1 MRKSIASR
9 SRAST
14 TGSSRG
20 NIANEVRLF
29 MQIKLRSQLF
39 ILLAFSF
46 ALVAA
51 NDKAGKFTG
60 LDRYVHAVDP
70 NYHYELVKTIPG
82 DGYTT
87 FVLNMTS
94 QQWRTA
100 EEVDHPIWKHWLTII
115 RPNEVKGATGFLFI
129 TGGSINEKA
138 PEKPSKENVD
148 TAMTTHSV
156 VAELRGIPNEPLV
169 FNGEKKPRTE
179 DQIIAYTWVK
189 YMKTGDETWP
199 LRMAM
204 TKASVRAMDTVTAFC
219 ATPAG
224 GKVDVEKFVVAGG
237 SKRGWTT
244 WTTAAVDK
252 RVVAISPMVI
262 DMLNSIKSFE
272 HHYRAYGFYS
282 PAVKDYEDMKIMTVS
297 HAPQYQ
303 ALMRLVEP
311 YSYRER
317 YTMPKFIM
325 NAAGDQ
331 YFLPDSSQFY
341 FDDVPG
347 EKYLRYV
354 PNTNHSLA
362 NSDARESLIAF
373 YDAFLRGQPR
383 PKFFWK
389 FEKNGDIR
397 VTSVDTPTEVKLWA
411 ATNPEHRDFR
421 LMAIGPAYKST
432 VLTSKG
438 DNVYIGHVEKPEKGW
453 TAFFV
458 EMTYPS
464 GGKYPFKFTTAVRVT
479 PDTLP
484 FPLPKVNGRVE
495 DLP

>member
-1 MRKSIASR
+1 MPLPRR
-9 SRAST
+9 T
-14 TGSSRG
+14 F
-20 NIANEVRLF
+20 LF
-29 MQIKLRSQLF
+29 
-39 ILLAFSF
+39 LALPL

-51 NDKAGKFTG
+51 SDRAPKISG
-60 LDRYVHAVDP
+60 LDKYVQAPDP
-70 NYHYELVKTIPG
+70 NYHYELVNTIKG

-87 FVLNMTS
+87 YVLDMTS

-100 EEVDHPIWKHWLTII
+100 AEVDRPIWKHWLTII
-115 RPNEVKGATGFLFI
+115 RPDEGKGTTGFLFI
-129 TGGSINEKA
+129 TGGSNTAKA
-138 PEKPSKENVD
+138 PDKPSPENVD

-156 VAELRGIPNEPLV
+156 VAELRGVPNEPLL
-169 FNGEKKPRTE
+169 FTGEKKTRTE
-179 DQIIAYTWVK
+179 DEIIAYTWVK
-189 YMKTGDETWP
+189 YLKTGDETWP
-199 LRMAM
+199 LHIPM
-204 TKASVRAMDTVTAFC
+204 TKAAVRAMDTVTAFS

-224 GKVDVEKFVVAGG
+224 GNVKVETFVVAGG

-244 WTTAAVDK
+244 WLTAAADK
-252 RVVAISPMVI
+252 RVVAMVPMVI
-262 DMLNSIKSFE
+262 DMLNAQKSFE

-282 PAVKDYEDMKIMTVS
+282 PAVKDYENMGIMNIS
-297 HAPQYQ
+297 HTPQYA
-303 ALMRLVEP
+303 ALMRLEEP
-311 YSYRER
+311 FSYRDR
-317 YTMPKFIM
+317 FGMPKMIM
-325 NAAGDQ
+325 NSAGDQ

-341 FDDVPG
+341 LDELSG

-354 PNTNHSLA
+354 PNTDHSLR

-397 VTSVDTPTEVKLWA
+397 VTSVDKPTEVKLWA
-411 ATNPEHRDFR
+411 ATNPEKRDFR
-421 LMAIGPAYKST
+421 LVSLGPAYKST

-438 DNVYIGHVEKPEKGW
+438 DNVYIGHVDKPEKGW

-464 GGKYPFKFTTAVRVT
+464 GGKYPFKFTTGVRVA
-479 PDTLP
+479 PDALP
-484 FPLPKVNGRVE
+484 FPLPKPNGKIE